1 MSILQFAILGA
12 VATSDP
18 NITITRR
25 ADGFVATIKPFA
37 VAEQGAVDAEVDRR
51 AGELCAG
58 KSVKWGS
65 FGSVVGIDRRS
76 DKAPEITNYFKEFTC
91 ISLQPRAHAAVSAD
105 WKPSLAD
112 ESDVRRFFDLYYAKR
127 DSGDFSAAAAMFD
140 PAQGIVLG
148 SDEQRQFNAQLG
160 VGSRQV
166 IRVTWYVNPDGADR
180 PGVFAALDF
189 VGSFK
194 SMHFYCGYL
203 VLYRVGE
210 GSYEIVREEQNQFA
224 RGHDEPDPAELA
236 SMRSTLCRD

>member
-58 KSVKWGS
+58 KSVKWGR
-65 FGSVVGIDRRS
+65 FGSVAGIDRRS

-148 SDEQRQFNAQLG
+148 SDEQDPLQIATQGYG
-160 VGSRQV
+160 VG
-166 IRVTWYVNPDGADR
+166 N
-180 PGVFAALDF
+180 F
-189 VGSFK
+189 
-194 SMHFYCGYL
+194 YL
-203 VLYRVGE
+203 VNGDTERAKAIFRRVVA
-210 GSYEIVREEQNQFA
+210 GSQWAAFGFIASEADLA
-224 RGHDEPDPAELA
+224 R
-236 SMRSTLCRD
+236 MK